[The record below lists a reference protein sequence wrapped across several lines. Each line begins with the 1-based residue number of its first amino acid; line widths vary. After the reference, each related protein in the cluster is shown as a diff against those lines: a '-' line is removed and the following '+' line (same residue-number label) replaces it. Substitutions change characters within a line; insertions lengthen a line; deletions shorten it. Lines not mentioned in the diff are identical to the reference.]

1 MYKHLAPGTVNVP
14 QNIDRWTGKEN
25 VAHTHNGILLC
36 HRKEQILLLA
46 RKGMHLGAIML
57 SEIMQTEKA
66 K

>member
-36 HRKEQILLLA
+36 HRKEQDWVICSDVNEP
-46 RKGMHLGAIML
+46 RVCH
-57 SEIMQTEKA
+57 TEGSQS
-66 K
+66 